1 MRVAAGMSKALFSRR
16 RSPRVVISGKRY
28 VVITKDGVKFAR
40 ECYCSSASL
49 PGTQIELYGF
59 LLTLLSFGGVL
70 PLVAVRRWRRTKILT
85 KASEK
90 KFVVVSRSRRVLPKK
105 VVEEVMKEIWGECPK
120 SIYV

>member
-1 MRVAAGMSKALFSRR
+1 MRVAVSMFETRFSRR
-16 RSPRVVISGKRY
+16 GSPRIVISRKRY
-28 VVITKDGVKFAR
+28 VVITKNGVKFAR

-70 PLVAVRRWRRTKILT
+70 PLVAVRRWRRTTILR
-85 KASEK
+85 KASDN
-90 KFVVVSRSRRVLPKK
+90 KFAVVTGNTHVLPKK
-105 VVEEVMKEIWGECPK
+105 VVEEAMKEIWGECPK

>member
-1 MRVAAGMSKALFSRR
+1 M
-16 RSPRVVISGKRY
+16 
-28 VVITKDGVKFAR
+28 VITKVGVRFTR
-40 ECYCSSASL
+40 ECYCSSARM
-49 PGTQIELYGF
+49 PGPEIELYGF

-70 PLVAVRRWRRTKILT
+70 PLAAVRRWRRTKILK

-90 KFVVVSRSRRVLPKK
+90 KFVVASRSRRVLPKK

>member
-1 MRVAAGMSKALFSRR
+1 MSEVRFSRR
-16 RSPRVVISGKRY
+16 RSPRVVISRERY
-28 VVITKDGVKFAR
+28 VVITRDGVKFAR
-40 ECYCSSASL
+40 ECYCSSASF

-70 PLVAVRRWRRTKILT
+70 PLVAVRHWRRTKILK

-90 KFVVVSRSRRVLPKK
+90 KFVVVSGSRRVLPKN
-105 VVEEVMKEIWGECPK
+105 VVEEAMREIWGECPK